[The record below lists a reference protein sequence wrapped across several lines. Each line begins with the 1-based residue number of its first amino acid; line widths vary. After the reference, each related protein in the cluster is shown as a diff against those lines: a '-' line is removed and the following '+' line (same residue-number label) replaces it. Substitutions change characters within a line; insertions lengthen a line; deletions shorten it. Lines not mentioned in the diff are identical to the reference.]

1 MRLYE
6 TSPGFEDR
14 LRMTLD
20 EGCADQV
27 PIKVFGIGGGGCNAV
42 NRMIEAGVRGVHFIA
57 ANTDFQSLRLSKAP
71 VKIQLGAK
79 LTAGRGAGADPE
91 VGRKAALEDTD
102 KILEQLEG
110 AEMTFVTA
118 GMGGGTGTGGAPVVG
133 ALAKEMGALTI
144 AVVTKPFRFEGV
156 WRLSQAEKGF
166 EELKDS
172 VDSVVAVL
180 NDRLLSAVPPG
191 TSMMDAL
198 DLADDFLRQAV
209 QGTTDLINTPGRIN
223 LDFAHVKNVLE
234 DSGFALMG
242 TGYSDSEKRAKDA
255 AFEAIHHPLLEEKA
269 IRRAQGVLVNVT
281 GSRDLALEEVTE
293 ACGMIQ
299 READSKARI
308 AVGSVRDDS
317 LERAV
322 RITVI
327 AAGCD
332 SGELSN
338 KSRPSPTNGA
348 TDKTGTEERY
358 FENESHVAPEDL
370 EIPAYLRFPPDDSD
384 QR

>member
-6 TSPGFEDR
+6 TSPGIENR
-14 LRMTLD
+14 PRMTLD
-20 EGCADQV
+20 EGCADQI
-27 PIKVFGIGGGGCNAV
+27 PIKVVGIGGGGCNAV

-57 ANTDFQSLRLSKAP
+57 ANTDFQSLRSSKAP

-91 VGRKAALEDTD
+91 VGRRAAHEDTD

-133 ALAKEMGALTI
+133 TLAKEMGALTI
-144 AVVTKPFRFEGV
+144 AVVTKPFHFEGA
-156 WRLSQAEKGF
+156 WRLSQAEEGF
-166 EELKDS
+166 EELKDC

-198 DLADDFLRQAV
+198 DLADDFLRHAV
-209 QGTTDLINTPGRIN
+209 QGTTDLINTPGRMN
-223 LDFAHVKNVLE
+223 LDFAHVKSVLE

-242 TGYSDSEKRAKDA
+242 TGYSDGERRAKDA
-255 AFEAIHHPLLEEKA
+255 AFEAIHHPLLEERAFRNAQA
-269 IRRAQGVLVNVT
+269 ILVNVS
-281 GSRDLALEEVTE
+281 GSRDLSIEEVTE
-293 ACGMIQ
+293 ACGLIQ
-299 READSKARI
+299 EEADSKARI
-308 AVGSVRDDS
+308 AFGSVRDDS
-317 LERAV
+317 LERKV
-322 RITVI
+322 KITVI

-332 SGELSN
+332 IGELSKNSQTSPVKRAADN
-338 KSRPSPTNGA
+338 KS
-348 TDKTGTEERY
+348 TEERSLQD
-358 FENESHVAPEDL
+358 ESHGAPEDP
-370 EIPAYLRFPPDDSD
+370 EIPAYLRFPPDCSD
-384 QR
+384 RH